1 MKLKARLKMYV
12 SYRPTQEEID
22 EAVTAAWRFAF
33 GVMQPWS
40 VNSNPNLLCK
50 CTYPDLLHDDCE
62 WHGKQA
68 QRMCA

>member
-33 GVMQPWS
+33 GVMQPRS
-40 VNSNPNLLCK
+40 VCNNFRLLCV
-50 CTYPDLLHDDCE
+50 CDTPDLLNNDCE